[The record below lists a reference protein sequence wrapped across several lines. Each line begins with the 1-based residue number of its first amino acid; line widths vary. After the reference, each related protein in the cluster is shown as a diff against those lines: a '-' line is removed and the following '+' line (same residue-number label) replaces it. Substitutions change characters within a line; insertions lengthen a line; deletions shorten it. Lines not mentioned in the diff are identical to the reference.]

1 MYYLLYCCCEAMHAN
16 SMFSSHILFQYQ
28 KGGELGCSPRIPPIP
43 SFVILCPALFKSMDE
58 MNITMGHNDQN
69 VEKAAFLNCVIGAVV
84 LKRRQVSFGTTEA
97 A

>member
-1 MYYLLYCCCEAMHAN
+1 
-16 SMFSSHILFQYQ
+16 
-28 KGGELGCSPRIPPIP
+28 
-43 SFVILCPALFKSMDE
+43 MDE